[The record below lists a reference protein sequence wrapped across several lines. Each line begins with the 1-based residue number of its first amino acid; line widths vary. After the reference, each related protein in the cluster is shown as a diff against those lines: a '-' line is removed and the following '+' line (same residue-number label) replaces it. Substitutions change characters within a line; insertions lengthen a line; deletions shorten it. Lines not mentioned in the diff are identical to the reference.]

1 VQRLFSSFP
10 RGLPGWALLL
20 MRVILGLS
28 LLIQAGYYVR
38 DPDAPPAVWIMALS
52 AVFSAGFLLIGFLT
66 PLVSSALV
74 LGALGVSFS
83 LLPACTPTLFDSTPA
98 VFAITILVAI
108 VGLGPGAFSVD
119 ARLFGRREIV
129 FPRAVL
135 GQSRLHNEK
144 DGPRHPDRLL

>member
-1 VQRLFSSFP
+1 
-10 RGLPGWALLL
+10 

-28 LLIQAGYYVR
+28 LLVQAGYYVR
-38 DPDAPPAVWIMALS
+38 DPDAPPAAWIMGISSVLS
-52 AVFSAGFLLIGFLT
+52 AGLLLIGLLT

-74 LGALGVSFS
+74 LGALGVWIS
-83 LLPACTPTLFDSTPA
+83 LLPACTPTLFDSRA
-98 VFAITILVAI
+98 AIFAITILVAI

-129 FPRAVL
+129 FPRAAL